1 MNYDSKN
8 DIGKRFRNDY
18 GVLDRPFHEVCRLT
32 RKEADEYYQSG
43 QWYFTDGREYQCFR
57 FQDKDAHGNLVEC
70 IKFTSRDGYNIFCD
84 SKTMGSFL
92 PDVASSGLE
101 IIKIDEP
108 EPQKKQNSIE
118 KYCAGKTT
126 PTHEIE
132 KSF

>member
-1 MNYDSKN
+1 
-8 DIGKRFRNDY
+8 
-18 GVLDRPFHEVCRLT
+18 
-32 RKEADEYYQSG
+32 
-43 QWYFTDGREYQCFR
+43 
-57 FQDKDAHGNLVEC
+57 
-70 IKFTSRDGYNIFCD
+70 
-84 SKTMGSFL
+84 MGSFL

-132 KSF
+132 KKLF

>member
-1 MNYDSKN
+1 MKLSFFTQEAFSQILTYRFVIQFQAQISKH
-8 DIGKRFRNDY
+8 D
-18 GVLDRPFHEVCRLT
+18 T
-32 RKEADEYYQSG
+32 
-43 QWYFTDGREYQCFR
+43 
-57 FQDKDAHGNLVEC
+57 QDKDAHGNLVEC
-70 IKFTSRDGYNIFCD
+70 IKFTSWDGYNIFCD

>member
-8 DIGKRFRNDY
+8 DIGKRFRNEY

-70 IKFTSRDGYNIFCD
+70 IKFTSRDGYNIFAILKPWEVFCPM
-84 SKTMGSFL
+84 SPVQG
-92 PDVASSGLE
+92 
-101 IIKIDEP
+101 
-108 EPQKKQNSIE
+108 
-118 KYCAGKTT
+118 
-126 PTHEIE
+126 
-132 KSF
+132 

>member
-1 MNYDSKN
+1 MFNEIRKAVVNLTTAFS
-8 DIGKRFRNDY
+8 ILHGK
-18 GVLDRPFHEVCRLT
+18 
-32 RKEADEYYQSG
+32 
-43 QWYFTDGREYQCFR
+43 
-57 FQDKDAHGNLVEC
+57 EC
-70 IKFTSRDGYNIFCD
+70 IKFTSWDGYNIFCD